1 MTKEEVGRDVRRKRI
16 GENERVVREE
26 VTKEVMYV
34 LKMMKGGKAA
44 GMNNIMVE
52 RLKNGVV
59 CIIEWLMKIFN
70 KCMEISILMRKEL
83 MRYNVETLDVG

>member
-1 MTKEEVGRDVRRKRI
+1 MRRKRI

-44 GMNNIMVE
+44 GMDDIMVE
-52 RLKNGVV
+52 RLKNGG
-59 CIIEWLMKIFN
+59 I
-70 KCMEISILMRKEL
+70 
-83 MRYNVETLDVG
+83 

>member
-1 MTKEEVGRDVRRKRI
+1 MRRKRI

-44 GMNNIMVE
+44 GMDDIMVE
-52 RLKNGVV
+52 RLKNGGI

-70 KCMEISILMRKEL
+70 KCMEIWCGTRGLEGGVYRHS
-83 MRYNVETLDVG
+83 V